1 MLKKVL
7 SLRYFLATTNGK
19 TPKEIPKNRAMA
31 SRIKFK
37 GWCKAFFHTQAHKT
51 TSQETKGHFLVAFH
65 AHL

>member
-1 MLKKVL
+1 M
-7 SLRYFLATTNGK
+7 ATTNGK